1 MSAFSGRLNQK
12 VMDILLMKQP
22 LLCIWKTESYTF
34 FCSPVLSKEKPPRN
48 LKELLQS
55 FVDHRHDVVIR
66 RTKFQLGK
74 AQEKAHILQGLIIA
88 SQNIDEVIH
97 IIRSSA
103 NTEEAKA
110 RLKEQK

>member
-1 MSAFSGRLNQK
+1 
-12 VMDILLMKQP
+12 
-22 LLCIWKTESYTF
+22 
-34 FCSPVLSKEKPPRN
+34 
-48 LKELLQS
+48 LQS
-55 FVDHRHDVVIR
+55 FIDHRHDVVIR

-103 NTEEAKA
+103 NTDEAKT
-110 RLKEQK
+110 RLSERFELTDA